1 MAKSKASIKSRIK
14 SINTTKKITGAMKVI
29 SDIKF
34 QKELKL
40 LKKNDDYAKTLKNT
54 VNQILSSRIDVESKY
69 IVKPEG
75 KKYCFV
81 FLSDLGLCGGYNIN
95 LCKYIEENYSE
106 EDLFYVIGI
115 NQSSFFS
122 KKNLN
127 KINEESINSDEIDYA
142 YLKKAMQ
149 NALDMYCNH
158 QVGSIEIIYTSFINN
173 MSFKPSSLKV
183 LPYEKE
189 DVVEKLNQEVLF
201 EPDANTIID
210 SLIPLMA
217 YNTIYNCYIQAKT
230 TEQASRRFAMENA
243 TDNANDLLED
253 LTLQYNQA
261 RQAAITQEITEII
274 GGADAL

>member
-40 LKKNDDYAKTLKNT
+40 LKKNDDYAKTLKST
-54 VNQILSSRIDVESKY
+54 VNKILASNVDVESKY

-75 KKYCFV
+75 KRYCFV

-95 LCKYIEENYSE
+95 LCKYIDENYNN
-106 EDLFYVIGI
+106 EDLFYVIGSS
-115 NQSSFFS
+115 QSTFFN

-127 KINEESINSDEIDYA
+127 RINSESINSDEIDYA

-149 NALDMYCNH
+149 NALEMYCNH
-158 QVGSIEIIYTSFINN
+158 EVGSIEIIYTSFINN
-173 MSFKPSSLKV
+173 MSFKPDSLKV

-189 DVVEKLNQEVLF
+189 DNEEKHNEVLF
-201 EPDANTIID
+201 EPDASTVID

-243 TDNANDLLED
+243 TDNANDLLEE

>member
-40 LKKNDDYAKTLKNT
+40 LKKNNDYAHTLKAT
-54 VNQILSSRIDVESKY
+54 VDQILAGDNQIESKY
-69 IVKPEG
+69 IGQKQG
-75 KKYCFV
+75 KRFCFV

-95 LCKYIEENYSE
+95 LCKYIEENYSDD
-106 EDLFYVIGI
+106 DLFYVIGA

-122 KKNLN
+122 KKNL
-127 KINEESINSDEIDYA
+127 KTVNEELVLSDEVDYP
-142 YLKKAMQ
+142 YLKKIMK
-149 NALDMYCNH
+149 NALDKYGNNEIAA
-158 QVGSIEIIYTSFINN
+158 IEIIYTSFINN
-173 MSFKPSSLKV
+173 MKFEPASLRI
-183 LPYEKE
+183 LPYQKDESKKE
-189 DVVEKLNQEVLF
+189 YKEILF
-201 EPDANTIID
+201 EPNANAIID
-210 SLIPLMA
+210 NLIPMMA
-217 YNTIYNCYIQAKT
+217 YNSLYNCYIQAKT

-243 TDNANDLLED
+243 TDNANELIED
-253 LTLQYNQA
+253 LTLAYNQA